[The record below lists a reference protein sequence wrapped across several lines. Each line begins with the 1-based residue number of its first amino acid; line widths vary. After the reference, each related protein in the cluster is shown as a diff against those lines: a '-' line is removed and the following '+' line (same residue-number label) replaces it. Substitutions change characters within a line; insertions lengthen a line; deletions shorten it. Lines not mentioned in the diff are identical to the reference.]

1 MSEVRLVLRD
11 AERELSGIIHGS
23 VVDRVVAALSAEP
36 ETIAELESALGRI
49 ERVAGGSTFG
59 WFRAGSHDEPYD
71 AGLVV
76 IDLAARLIAS
86 ESTYSSPSRSG
97 AILCHDGDGAT
108 DQWVHYHLPD
118 DWQISSEAWNW
129 QPLAEARRRERLA
142 QGPLDARAVLYGL
155 PLLEFIATGCF
166 QGFHSPT
173 GSEPAALALAE
184 VPDDANWRG
193 FDEDGPPPSELE
205 QLVIR
210 DIHARWLLGA
220 RSDLRGQPPRN
231 VLLARKGFIDWD
243 LQDRANQWSAQ
254 NGCPPG
260 LDVNSHAYR
269 FGGFGT
275 HEIVIYYYLVRWL
288 LWSCRNQIATL
299 AASPQAKFMSA
310 GDFCAIEVPRLGQVR
325 DVWLDS
331 PDPEYHGRTP
341 RSIIDR
347 ERRRLPEGLDPEEA
361 VVDHD
366 CPLCQMMADG
376 LSGPVFWH
384 LDGCNMDSDFA
395 FSFHATSEEWE
406 AEQREYEEFSRKCD
420 AERAERE
427 RLGVKYPGT
436 GYADPDMVWER
447 SFVAKE
453 SDGLPLELRL
463 FGIGSNLAELIVDLK
478 KPTEER
484 SFIDQL
490 SRDFGNL
497 REIVHSDDANRAL
510 ALASPVIDRF
520 CDTLADVAAA
530 RNGLRPMCEDL
541 CQRLQRFF
549 EPPSQRAALGSGGDG
564 AADDDIPF

>member
-11 AERELSGIIHGS
+11 ADRELSGTIHGS

-36 ETIAELESALGRI
+36 ETIPELESALGRF
-49 ERVAGGSTFG
+49 ERGADGSTFA

-76 IDLAARLIAS
+76 IDLAARLIAA
-86 ESTYSSPSRSG
+86 ESTYSSPGQSG
-97 AILCHDGDGAT
+97 DVLYHDGDSAT
-108 DQWVHYHLPD
+108 DQWIRYHLPN
-118 DWQISSEAWNW
+118 DWQITRDAWNW
-129 QPLAEARRRERLA
+129 RPLAEARRRERLA
-142 QGPLDARAVLYGL
+142 QPPLDARAVLYGP
-155 PLLEFIATGCF
+155 PLLEFIASECF
-166 QGFHSPT
+166 QVLHSPP
-173 GSEPAALALAE
+173 GSEAAAFALAE
-184 VPDDANWRG
+184 VPDDANWRS
-193 FDEDGPPPSELE
+193 FDEDGPPRSELE
-205 QLVIR
+205 RLAIR
-210 DIHARWLLGA
+210 DIHARWLLTA
-220 RSDLRGQPPRN
+220 RDDLGGEAPRN

-254 NGCPPG
+254 NCCPPG

-275 HEIVIYYYLVRWL
+275 HEIVIYYYLVRSL
-288 LWSCRNQIATL
+288 LWSCRDQITSL
-299 AASPQAKFMSA
+299 AALPQAKFMSA
-310 GDFCAIEVPRLGQVR
+310 GDFLATEVPRLAQVR
-325 DVWLDS
+325 DAWLDS

-384 LDGCNMDSDFA
+384 LDGCNMDLEFA
-395 FSFHATSEEWE
+395 FSFHATYEEWE
-406 AEQREYEEFSRKCD
+406 AEQREYEEFSRKYD
-420 AERAERE
+420 AEREERE
-427 RLGVKYPGT
+427 RLGIKFPGT
-436 GYADPDMVWER
+436 RYADPDVVWER

-478 KPTEER
+478 QPAEER
-484 SFIDQL
+484 SLIDQL

-497 REIVHSDDANRAL
+497 REIVHSEDPNSTL
-510 ALASPVIDRF
+510 ALAGPVIDRF

-530 RNGLRPMCEDL
+530 RNGLRPKCDDL
-541 CQRLQRFF
+541 SQRLQRFF
-549 EPPSQRAALGSGGDG
+549 EPPDQRAAPGSG
-564 AADDDIPF
+564 DDDIPF

>member
-11 AERELSGIIHGS
+11 AKRELSGNIHGS

-36 ETIAELESALGRI
+36 ETIAELESALSRF
-49 ERVAGGSTFG
+49 ERAAGGGTFG
-59 WFRAGSHDEPYD
+59 WFRAGSHNEPYD

-76 IDLAARLIAS
+76 IDLAARLIAA
-86 ESTYSSPSRSG
+86 ESTYSSPSRNG
-97 AILCHDGDGAT
+97 AILYHDGDAAT

-118 DWQISSEAWNW
+118 DWQISSQVWNW
-129 QPLAEARRRERLA
+129 RPLAEARRRERLA
-142 QGPLDARAVLYGL
+142 QGPLDARAVLYGP
-155 PLLEFIATGCF
+155 PLLEFIATECF
-166 QGFHSPT
+166 QWFHSRA
-173 GSEPAALALAE
+173 GSKPAALALAE
-184 VPDDANWRG
+184 VPDNANWRG
-193 FDEDGPPPSELE
+193 FAEDGPQRSESEQLSELE
-205 QLVIR
+205 QLAIR

-220 RSDLRGQPPRN
+220 RSDLRSKPPRN
-231 VLLARKGFIDWD
+231 VLLVCKGFIDWD

-260 LDVNSHAYR
+260 LDVNSHVYR
-269 FGGFGT
+269 VGGFGT
-275 HEIVIYYYLVRWL
+275 HEIVIYYELVRSL
-288 LWSCRNQIATL
+288 LWSCRDQIVTL
-299 AASPQAKFMSA
+299 AASPQANFMSA
-310 GDFCAIEVPRLGQVR
+310 SDFCAIEVPRLGQVR

-347 ERRRLPEGLDPEEA
+347 ERHRLPEGLAPGEA
-361 VVDHD
+361 IVDHD

-395 FSFHATSEEWE
+395 FSFHATHEEWE
-406 AEQREYEEFSRKCD
+406 AEQREYEEFSRNFE
-420 AERAERE
+420 AERQERE
-427 RLGVKYPGT
+427 RLGVKYPGA
-436 GYADPDMVWER
+436 GYADPDMVWEH

-484 SFIDQL
+484 SLIDRL
-490 SRDFGNL
+490 SRDFDNL
-497 REIVHSDDANRAL
+497 RDIVHSDDANRAF
-510 ALASPVIDRF
+510 ALAGPVIDRF
-520 CDTLADVAAA
+520 CGTLADVAAA
-530 RNGLRPMCEDL
+530 RNGLRTKCEDL

-549 EPPSQRAALGSGGDG
+549 EPSSVPPPGQRSWR
-564 AADDDIPF
+564 